1 MHQFS
6 DEELITQFRAGGS
19 TSQRCLEELFSR
31 HYRRVALWCFRYT
44 GNRDSA
50 GDLAQEVFIRVQRG
64 LDSFGGNSKFTT
76 WLYTVSRNVCLNH
89 SNSRLTKPEVSSEA
103 ELRELADPS
112 IPDFGM
118 DLEQKQRLEQAQHW
132 VREVLDE
139 TERKVFTLHYGEEMP
154 IEAITRELR
163 LTNPSGAKAYVVSA
177 RRKLHE
183 AVRRWRAKHE
193 LA

>member
-6 DEELITQFRAGGS
+6 DEELITQFRGGGA
-19 TSQRCLEELFSR
+19 TSQQCLDELFSR

-64 LDSFGGNSKFTT
+64 LDSFGGSSKFTT

-89 SNSRLTKPEVSSEA
+89 SNSRLAKPEVSSED

-118 DLEQKQRLEQAQHW
+118 DLERKQRLEQAQHW